1 MQNNNNIA
9 NDSNTIPKDNF
20 SVEKLNESWAGRRLI
35 QALSHLPPINFSSSL
50 NMTFQRKQLLER
62 EQKKIA
68 LTSGDGPAERT
79 LTKGPIGNGKVRQ
92 MFDDRRR
99 GAGIDRSY
107 PLKPITTTTTTTR
120 NVDTNNSSSS
130 STSSAMKSIQNGK
143 RTFNSIRRK
152 SLNNSNNNNN
162 NLNSSCTSSSSP
174 NQLKKKSIAMTKSY
188 GALTNSSAFAKQ
200 DFDDMDNLEN
210 ETFPKEFSSMSLNNN
225 RVGQNSQ
232 ALGGDR
238 NNNNNNSLERNALN
252 GASGGGGIHKRVA
265 AGNIK
270 LKPLTK
276 KLTNPAPSTTTKTIM
291 RTPIT
296 SSGNRAASTPS
307 RLSPLNSPK
316 SYIPSSS
323 GTSNKALLV
332 SDPIMA
338 MRQHPR
344 GPHTEP
350 ELEDEIPRAVV
361 WYVMDLIVCH
371 FVLTIGTTLQADP
384 VEEKPSAYERMGTC
398 RYCQR
403 HFKEDRLDKHEDVC
417 KKMINSKRK
426 IFNATV
432 HRVKGTEAEVYLKK
446 AEKAPRY
453 GSAAAAHN
461 MKMEPNAAVKKS
473 NWRKKHEEFISAI
486 REAKKVQAYLAKGG
500 KLSDLPPPPPSENPD
515 YIQCPHCSRRF
526 NEAAAERHIPKCA
539 TMMHNKPR
547 PGAQAA
553 QRRLLLPLLVKAP
566 GICLA
571 ASKRSLANRLR
582 TASK

>member
-1 MQNNNNIA
+1 MASQGVAANSKLAQMQ
-9 NDSNTIPKDNF
+9 
-20 SVEKLNESWAGRRLI
+20 
-35 QALSHLPPINFSSSL
+35 
-50 NMTFQRKQLLER
+50 MTFQRKQLLER

-79 LTKGPIGNGKVRQ
+79 LTKRTIGNGKVRQ

-99 GAGIDRSY
+99 GAGIDRSH
-107 PLKPITTTTTTTR
+107 PLKPITTTTTTR
-120 NVDTNNSSSS
+120 NVDSSS

-143 RTFNSIRRK
+143 RTFNSTRRK

-162 NLNSSCTSSSSP
+162 NNLNSNCTSSPS
-174 NQLKKKSIAMTKSY
+174 QLKKKSIAMTKSY
-188 GALTNSSAFAKQ
+188 GALTNSNAFVMQ
-200 DFDDMDNLEN
+200 DFDDMDKLEN
-210 ETFPKEFSSMSLNNN
+210 ETFPKEFSSMSLDNN
-225 RVGQNSQ
+225 RVSSNSQ

-238 NNNNNNSLERNALN
+238 NNNNNNSLERNVLN
-252 GASGGGGIHKRVA
+252 GGGAGIHKRVA

-276 KLTNPAPSTTTKTIM
+276 KLTNTAAPSTTKSIM

-296 SSGNRAASTPS
+296 SSGSRAVSTPS

-323 GTSNKALLV
+323 GTSNKLLATPTTRTGTGGRNTA
-332 SDPIMA
+332 SSSMADPI
-338 MRQHPR
+338 
-344 GPHTEP
+344 
-350 ELEDEIPRAVV
+350 
-361 WYVMDLIVCH
+361 
-371 FVLTIGTTLQADP
+371 
-384 VEEKPSAYERMGTC
+384 EEKPSAYERMGTC

-403 HFKEDRLDKHEDVC
+403 HFKEDRLSKHEDVC

-446 AEKAPRY
+446 VEKGPRY

-473 NWRKKHEEFISAI
+473 NWRKKHEEFIFAI

-539 TMMHNKPR
+539 TMIHNKPR
-547 PGAQAA
+547 QGAQGP
-553 QRRLLLPLLVKAP
+553 QRR
-566 GICLA
+566 
-571 ASKRSLANRLR
+571 R
-582 TASK
+582 

>member
-1 MQNNNNIA
+1 MASQGVAANSKLAQMQ
-9 NDSNTIPKDNF
+9 
-20 SVEKLNESWAGRRLI
+20 
-35 QALSHLPPINFSSSL
+35 
-50 NMTFQRKQLLER
+50 MTFQRKQLLER

-99 GAGIDRSY
+99 GAGIDRSH

-188 GALTNSSAFAKQ
+188 GALTNSSAFAMQ

-252 GASGGGGIHKRVA
+252 GAGGGAGIHKRVA

-276 KLTNPAPSTTTKTIM
+276 KLTNTAPSATTKTIM

-296 SSGNRAASTPS
+296 SSGNRATSTPS

-323 GTSNKALLV
+323 GTSNKALLATA
-332 SDPIMA
+332 PT
-338 MRQHPR
+338 RTTH
-344 GPHTEP
+344 
-350 ELEDEIPRAVV
+350 
-361 WYVMDLIVCH
+361 
-371 FVLTIGTTLQADP
+371 GTGTGGRNTASSSMADP

-553 QRRLLLPLLVKAP
+553 QRR
-566 GICLA
+566 
-571 ASKRSLANRLR
+571 R
-582 TASK
+582 